1 MQSLISLLQ
10 KLKSGNNEKNENAKI
25 KRLLDR
31 LRVEHDYNIEELAY
45 IMEYGSL
52 QRRITS
58 KISTIKD

>member
-1 MQSLISLLQ
+1 MIKSLISLLK

-31 LRVEHDYNIEELAY
+31 LRVEHDYSIEELAY

-52 QRRITS
+52 QRRIT
-58 KISTIKD
+58 

>member
-1 MQSLISLLQ
+1 LIKSLISLLK

-31 LRVEHDYNIEELAY
+31 LRVEHDYSIEELAY

-52 QRRITS
+52 QRRIT
-58 KISTIKD
+58 